1 MYTALVLCT
10 LLFQSFWCGLN
21 SLQSSGNLVCEVD
34 LNRRLH
40 AFEYKVDPV
49 ANEELNCSND
59 TVNFV
64 ERENA
69 LFGDDTEHLEYL
81 DVIYLYLHAKVFV
94 SYLYKNANDFPVR
107 KAAKILQHL
116 NCVSAL
122 LSVSCP

>member
-34 LNRRLH
+34 LNCQLN
-40 AFEYKVDPV
+40 AFEYRVDRV
-49 ANEELNCSND
+49 ANDNCSND
-59 TVNFV
+59 TASFV

-69 LFGDDTEHLEYL
+69 LLGDTEHLEYL